1 MIRVM
6 NIISLAFRMVLYYW
20 KSYILITLQIAAG
33 AFVIYSS
40 LTIYYSIESR
50 YKEMQDEVHALTWN
64 IVAQSTDDSDSPPI
78 TYEQLLQLKNSYTE
92 AMFPLHFVYP
102 VHYPNQDNELVEAY
116 FIYASDDYMKLMI
129 QSDETFETSQH
140 VYMGAEIKQFMENN
154 GDLLKLLPDT
164 PAYRII
170 DESLDIGEEAH
181 YSIIPITNVSNHKS
195 NSFEIS
201 IHFGE
206 TDKKALSENIVLLPL
221 TAVYEHHMPN
231 IEMALRLPVRIDP
244 TVPGEEAT
252 ILIMQVV
259 SQLFSWNSAYSYNV
273 STQLQQFLL
282 KMTGVKDT
290 AVIVSVIAIVCLIL
304 VILGLT
310 GLIHL
315 LFNRRK
321 QGLSIL
327 IAMGARRQD
336 LWVSMVLESM
346 YPALLG
352 VGIGVL
358 GGYYYLPRYV
368 QLEQIE
374 ISPTAIGMF
383 FTVAGCLL
391 PVFLSSSTLL
401 LRIYNMKPIKILS
414 RE

>member
-1 MIRVM
+1 M
-6 NIISLAFRMVLYYW
+6 
-20 KSYILITLQIAAG
+20 QIAAG

-221 TAVYEHHMPN
+221 KAVYEHHMPN
-231 IEMALRLPVRIDP
+231 IEMALRLPVRVDP